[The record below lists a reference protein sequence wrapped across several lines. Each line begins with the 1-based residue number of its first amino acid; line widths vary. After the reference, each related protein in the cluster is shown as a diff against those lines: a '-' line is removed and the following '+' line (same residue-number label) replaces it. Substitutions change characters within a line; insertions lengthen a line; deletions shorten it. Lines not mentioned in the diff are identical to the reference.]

1 MIFEF
6 VVEYASMIS
15 LGTVS
20 EISYQMVKNKHNYEH
35 FSTISIILL
44 RVIISTYF

>member
-15 LGTVS
+15 LDTVS
-20 EISYQMVKNKHNYEH
+20 EISYRIVKNKHMNNPGPVQ
-35 FSTISIILL
+35 IQ
-44 RVIISTYF
+44 

>member
-15 LGTVS
+15 LDTVS
-20 EISYQMVKNKHNYEH
+20 EISYQMVKNECMN
-35 FSTISIILL
+35 IPVQIP
-44 RVIISTYF
+44 